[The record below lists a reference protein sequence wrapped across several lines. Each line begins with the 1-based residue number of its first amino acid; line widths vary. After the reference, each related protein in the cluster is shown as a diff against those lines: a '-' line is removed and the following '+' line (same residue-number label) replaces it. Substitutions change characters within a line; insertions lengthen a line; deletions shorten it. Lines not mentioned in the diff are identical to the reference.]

1 LAGLIEVTDSTH
13 NGKGYLRARL
23 LSSAA
28 ILALAIGLIA
38 SSALADGDPASDVLA
53 TQPLFLP
60 QDAGIPLA
68 QQNQLSALVSSAA
81 SSGYH
86 IRIAIIA
93 SSSDL
98 GSVTELWRQPQTYAR
113 FLGQELYFVD
123 HGPLLVVMPNGF
135 GVVAVASSTPVDSAV
150 LDGVRIDAT
159 GGPGLGTAALTAVQ
173 RLAAAAGHSVPIPAA
188 SATASGSGSGSG
200 SGDPFPLIVFAIGAV
215 LIVAAWGASLRARP
229 LRMRH
234 RGASSP

>member
-1 LAGLIEVTDSTH
+1 VTDSTH
-13 NGKGYLRARL
+13 NGKRYLRARL

-28 ILALAIGLIA
+28 ILALAFGLLA

-68 QQNQLSALVSSAA
+68 QQNQLSALLGSAA
-81 SSGYH
+81 TSGYQ
-86 IRIAIIA
+86 IRVAIIA
-93 SSSDL
+93 SSPDL

-113 FLGQELYFVD
+113 FLGQELSLVY

-135 GVVAVASSTPVDSAV
+135 GVAAVGATTPVGSSV

-159 GGPGLGTAALTAVQ
+159 SGPGLGTAALTAVQ
-173 RLAAAAGHSVPIPAA
+173 RLAAAAGHSVAIPAA
-188 SATASGSGSGSG
+188 VATRSGRGSGSG
-200 SGDPFPLIVFAIGAV
+200 SGDPVPLIVFAIGAV
-215 LIVAAWGASLRARP
+215 LIVVAWAASLRARP
-229 LRMRH
+229 LRVRH
-234 RGASSP
+234 RGASAP